1 MQKTIYYLPGR
12 GGRLTSGLGMALKER
27 GYSVF
32 GREISGAF
40 QKLSFTDQVNVV
52 ASDLLTDFCND
63 DSLLVANSFGAYFFL
78 HAQAQTL
85 PFKGKVL
92 LLSPIVGES
101 SREETL
107 ANFIPPR
114 ADELQKV
121 FMSGNYPAPRR
132 CEIHVGSED
141 WQSGPA
147 NVLKIASSI
156 GANFYIVSGVGHE
169 LGKEYVARVLDSWLE
184 S

>member
-1 MQKTIYYLPGR
+1 
-12 GGRLTSGLGMALKER
+12 MALKER

-32 GREISGAF
+32 GREISGDF
-40 QKLSFTDQVNVV
+40 QKLSFTDQVNAV
-52 ASDLLTDFCND
+52 ASDLINDFCDD
-63 DSLLVANSFGAYFFL
+63 DSFVVANSFGAYFFL
-78 HAQAQTL
+78 HAQVRIL

-92 LLSPIVGES
+92 LLSPIVGET
-101 SREETL
+101 SREETF

-121 FMSGNYPAPRR
+121 FMSGDYPVPRS

-147 NVLKIASSI
+147 NVLKIARSI
-156 GANFYIVSGVGHE
+156 GANFHIVSGVGHE
-169 LGKEYVARVLDSWLE
+169 LGKEYVGRVLDSWLE